1 MKVLF
6 PLTTAVCLALSVP
19 AWAACPDV
27 TGSINGGTSAG
38 LAKDGSHAPLEAGAT
53 AENRTETPGGTTT
66 TAGEG
71 KALAKDG
78 RTLPL
83 SSDPN
88 LATSNQDVAAQQ
100 QGEKTAAAE
109 AETED
114 KTECVE

>member
-1 MKVLF
+1 MKALF
-6 PLTTAVCLALSVP
+6 PLTTAVCLALSAP

-27 TGSINGGTSAG
+27 TGSINGETSAG
-38 LAKDGSHAPLEAGAT
+38 LAKDGTHAPLEAGAT

-66 TAGEG
+66 TAGKGE
-71 KALAKDG
+71 ALAKDG

-109 AETED
+109 AEA